1 MERHVYVKHR
11 SSIKA
16 YAFFQSSSWT
26 ESSVPVEVERSA
38 RKFKLDPESDQDIL
52 QNLKKW
58 NSLMNFFNF
67 RNVLVTIG
75 QKIGI

>member
-1 MERHVYVKHR
+1 M
-11 SSIKA
+11 
-16 YAFFQSSSWT
+16 
-26 ESSVPVEVERSA
+26 PVEVERSA